1 MRNKIN
7 KNNITYLFLFVI
19 IGVISGYMFN
29 YYILSNTCNIEK
41 FNCSNILNIQNRPSD
56 LYVSQNI
63 TSVSDKMHVLSA
75 NTYESNEND
84 AKFNEDGIMNLSN
97 YYDYNQQSDISPI
110 IPISKNK
117 YESSCW
123 NYDNDLIMNG
133 NYFFNNVSGYEPNAV
148 HPNNMDTPKIL
159 LPVSCQEDLEHYPL
173 TTKFL

>member
-7 KNNITYLFLFVI
+7 KNNITYIFLFVV
-19 IGVISGYMFN
+19 IGVISGYIFN
-29 YYILSNTCNIEK
+29 YYVLSKTSNIEN
-41 FNCSNILNIQNRPSD
+41 FNCSNIPPNPNRQSD

-97 YYDYNQQSDISPI
+97 YYDHNKQQINLN
-110 IPISKNK
+110 IPPTNNK
-117 YESSCW
+117 HESSYW
-123 NYDNDLIMNG
+123 NYNNDLIMNG
-133 NYFFNNVSGYEPNAV
+133 NYFFNNVSGYEPNAI
-148 HPNNMDTPKIL
+148 HPNNMDTPTNL